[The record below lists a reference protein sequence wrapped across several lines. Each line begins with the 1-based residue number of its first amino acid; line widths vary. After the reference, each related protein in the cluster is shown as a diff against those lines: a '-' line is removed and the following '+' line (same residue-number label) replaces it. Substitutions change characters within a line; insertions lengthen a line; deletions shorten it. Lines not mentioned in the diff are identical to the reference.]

1 MGGAASSQLDEARS
15 AYIRGKTE
23 AVLKNF
29 SPYYRRQHAVAFCGH
44 VRRQVEQQ
52 REAASQLLKAKPPL
66 EPGTVLYEAELT
78 QFAEDVKKWK
88 DRYIVVKN
96 DFAVESYES
105 REAYQKG
112 AAPRSRVLPVGGK
125 VFTSQAEYSL
135 LADKHFPDPAASGEK
150 ETPQPLVVLPKE
162 LPVVLWQPYLR
173 HGFFCFAEAAAQK
186 RFSAILSDCI
196 RRLNHDFTKQTTFEA
211 QAFLEAVQFFH
222 QEKGHY
228 GSREMI
234 TGDEVQAL
242 SSLVMEE
249 LLPALQADLLPTMKG
264 KRSDRKRAWFALLE
278 EAFHLVQRQVAE
290 GLRGLKEECQAL
302 TEGLEGRVRA
312 DMDQI
317 ANSEDFLTRKIEAM
331 VAQPAEQSCAES
343 VRPFLASVL
352 EELLGPVSSGFGAV
366 RSLFEEEVDALG
378 RSFQNTKDGDQ
389 LKEHLDGLLRLPL
402 DPVKM
407 EACYREAAPLQ
418 EQLQDLNS
426 RFRFPH
432 VDLVVQRAQND
443 MQELMGNAVFT
454 FTQLLSPHL
463 QGEPARAAAA
473 IEKVKLRVL
482 KQYDHD
488 SSAIRR
494 KIFQE
499 ALVQITLPTVQRALA
514 PTCKPELQKYEQ
526 LIFADHAHMIHVENV
541 YEDILH
547 QLVLREALKVIQEAA
562 VQKKHNLFDDSV
574 ALPSESVSSL
584 TDLKTPTGSKPDSPA
599 RRASAASLGA
609 PGSEGPG
616 PGASGQAEGQA
627 QPGGNGQG
635 APVGPGH
642 DTVAPAEGA
651 AELGTAGHPGGPE
664 PASGSLRELRELLA
678 ESTPVVYQDAEGE
691 TPGAPESE
699 EEEEENAP
707 GRTARSEATA
717 PDVDQG
723 AHSEAG
729 GVEVPT
735 ACGAD
740 PQPGPEGPAQDPS
753 DKDLQARASVQDTQ
767 EGGEAAGV
775 VPSEDWLP
783 RESQGAQAAGS
794 VGTEEAQA
802 PGAHTAQWEVEAAPD
817 PKDTERGD
825 SQGTPEQPSE

>member
-29 SPYYRRQHAVAFCGH
+29 SPYYKRQHAVAFCGH

-78 QFAEDVKKWK
+78 QFAEDIKKWK

-112 AAPRSRVLPVGGK
+112 AAPRTRVLPVGGK

-135 LADKHFPDPAASGEK
+135 LADRHFPDPAASGEK
-150 ETPQPLVVLPKE
+150 ETPQPLVALPKE
-162 LPVVLWQPYLR
+162 FPVVLWQPFLR

-186 RFSAILSDCI
+186 RFSAVLSDCI
-196 RRLNHDFTKQTTFEA
+196 RRLNHDLTKQTTFEA
-211 QAFLEAVQFFH
+211 QAFLAAVQFFH

-264 KRSDRKRAWFALLE
+264 KRSDRKRAWFGLLE

-290 GLRGLKEECQAL
+290 GLRGLKEECRAL

-317 ANSEDFLTRKIEAM
+317 ANSEDFLAGKIEAM

-343 VRPFLASVL
+343 VRPFLASIL

-402 DPVKM
+402 DAVKM

-432 VDLVVQRAQND
+432 VDLVVQRAQNY
-443 MQELMGNAVFT
+443 MQELMGNAAFT
-454 FTQLLSPHL
+454 FTQLLAPHL

-488 SSAIRR
+488 SSTVRR

-499 ALVQITLPTVQRALA
+499 ALVQITLPTVQKALA
-514 PTCKPELQKYEQ
+514 PTCKPELQKFEQ

-562 VQKKHNLFDDSV
+562 MQKKHNLFDDSV

-584 TDLKTPTGSKPDSPA
+584 TDLKTPTGSKPASPA
-599 RRASAASLGA
+599 RRASAASPGA
-609 PGSEGPG
+609 LGSEGSG
-616 PGASGQAEGQA
+616 TSGQAEGQV
-627 QPGGNGQG
+627 QPGRNGQG
-635 APVGPGH
+635 APVGPDH
-642 DTVAPAEGA
+642 DAVAPVEGA
-651 AELGTAGHPGGPE
+651 AELGTAGHPGDPE

-678 ESTPVVYQDAEGE
+678 ESAPVVYQDTEGE
-691 TPGAPESE
+691 APGAPENE

-707 GRTARSEATA
+707 GCTAHSEATA

-729 GVEVPT
+729 GVEVPA

-753 DKDLQARASVQDTQ
+753 EKDLQARASAQDAQ
-767 EGGEAAGV
+767 EGGEAVGAG
-775 VPSEDWLP
+775 PSEDWLP
-783 RESQGAQAAGS
+783 MESQGAQAAGS
-794 VGTEEAQA
+794 VGAEEAQV

-817 PKDTERGD
+817 PDGTETGGG
-825 SQGTPEQPSE
+825 QGTPPEQPSE